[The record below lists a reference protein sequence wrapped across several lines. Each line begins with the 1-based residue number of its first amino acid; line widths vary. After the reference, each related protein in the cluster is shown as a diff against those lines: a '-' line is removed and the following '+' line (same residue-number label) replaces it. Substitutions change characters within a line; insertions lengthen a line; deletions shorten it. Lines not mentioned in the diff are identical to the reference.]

1 MKRNRIVINFDDPAA
16 ASGRGGASRRTS
28 SGRGIGRVLGV
39 IAILLVLI
47 VGGLV
52 AGGFFWWRHYQS
64 GPAYS
69 LALLVDA
76 TQRKDQQAV
85 DNILDTDKIATDFV
99 SQIRARVPASAIWA
113 SQIDLTKM
121 SSSAKVKETLHDQLV
136 KEVQR
141 LTDVAAGKPLVI
153 IALAVPRFADIK
165 QENNVAHATVNLKD
179 EQIQLTMVQN
189 GDRWRVTAVQ
199 DERLA
204 RLLAQAMV
212 NTLPTNG
219 GHLQD
224 ELQRQ
229 LNNLPN
235 LGR

>member
-1 MKRNRIVINFDDPAA
+1 
-16 ASGRGGASRRTS
+16 
-28 SGRGIGRVLGV
+28 
-39 IAILLVLI
+39 
-47 VGGLV
+47 V

-76 TQRKDQQAV
+76 TQRNDQQAI
-85 DNILDTDKIATDFV
+85 DDILDTDKICTDFV

-121 SSSAKVKETLHDQLV
+121 SSSAKVKETLHDQLI
-136 KEVQR
+136 KELQQ
-141 LTDVAAGKPLVI
+141 LTDVAAGKPFVI
-153 IALAVPRFADIK
+153 VALAVPHFAEIK

-179 EQIQLTMVQN
+179 EQIQLTMVQT

-199 DERLA
+199 DEKLA
-204 RLLAQAMV
+204 KILALAMV
-212 NTLPTNG
+212 NSLPSSG
-219 GHLQD
+219 GHIQD

>member
-1 MKRNRIVINFDDPAA
+1 MLIVIA
-16 ASGRGGASRRTS
+16 
-28 SGRGIGRVLGV
+28 
-39 IAILLVLI
+39 VLI
-47 VGGLV
+47 VIVIGGI
-52 AGGFFWWRHYQS
+52 AGGGFFWWRHYQS

-76 TQRKDQQAV
+76 TQRHDQQAV

-121 SSSAKVKETLHDQLV
+121 ASSAKVKETLHDQLV
-136 KEVQR
+136 KELQR
-141 LTDVAAGKPLVI
+141 LTDVAADKPFVL

-165 QENNVAHATVNLKD
+165 QENNTAHATVNLKD
-179 EQIQLTMVQN
+179 EQIQLTMVQAD
-189 GDRWRVTAVQ
+189 DRWRVTAVQ
-199 DERLA
+199 DEKLA
-204 RLLAQAMV
+204 RMLAQAMV
-212 NTLPTNG
+212 NNLPSNG

-229 LNNLPN
+229 LNNLPA

>member
-16 ASGRGGASRRTS
+16 ASGGGVAPRRRSSR
-28 SGRGIGRVLGV
+28 RGIGRVLGV
-39 IAILLVLI
+39 IAILLLLI

-64 GPAYS
+64 SPAYS

-76 TQRKDQQAV
+76 TQRNDQQAV
-85 DNILDTDKIATDFV
+85 DKILDTDKIATDFLA
-99 SQIRARVPASAIWA
+99 QIRARVPGSAIWA

-136 KEVQR
+136 KELQR
-141 LTDVAAGKPLVI
+141 LTDVAADKPFVL
-153 IALAVPRFADIK
+153 IALAVPRFAEIK
-165 QENNVAHATVNLKD
+165 QENNVAHAMVNLKD
-179 EQIQLTMVQN
+179 EPIQLTMVQT

-212 NTLPTNG
+212 NSLPMNG
-219 GHLQD
+219 GHVQD

-229 LNNLPN
+229 LSNLPN

>member
-1 MKRNRIVINFDDPAA
+1 
-16 ASGRGGASRRTS
+16 
-28 SGRGIGRVLGV
+28 V
-39 IAILLVLI
+39 IAILLLLI

-64 GPAYS
+64 SPAYS

-76 TQRKDQQAV
+76 TQRNDQQAV
-85 DNILDTDKIATDFV
+85 DKILDTDKIATDFV
-99 SQIRARVPASAIWA
+99 SQIRARVPGSAIWG

-136 KEVQR
+136 KELQR
-141 LTDVAAGKPLVI
+141 LTDVAADKPFVL
-153 IALAVPRFADIK
+153 IALAVPRFAEIK
-165 QENNVAHATVNLKD
+165 QENNVAHAMVNLKD
-179 EQIQLTMVQN
+179 EPIQLTMVQT

-212 NTLPTNG
+212 NSLPMNG
-219 GHLQD
+219 GHVQD